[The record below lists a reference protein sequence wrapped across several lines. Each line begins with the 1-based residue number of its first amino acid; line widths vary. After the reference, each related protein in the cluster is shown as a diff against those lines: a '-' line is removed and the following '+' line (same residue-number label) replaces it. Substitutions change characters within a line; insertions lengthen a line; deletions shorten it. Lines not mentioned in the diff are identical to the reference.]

1 MGKRY
6 FSILNDIA
14 APSYTT
20 LDMSAGYTFKRVG
33 ALKGLSIQM
42 SAMNLLDEKYIA
54 TVGTGGFSV
63 SGDLETLM
71 AGSKRLVFLTVGT
84 SF

>member
-1 MGKRY
+1 MR
-6 FSILNDIA
+6 S
-14 APSYTT
+14 T
-20 LDMSAGYTFKRVG
+20 
-33 ALKGLSIQM
+33 
-42 SAMNLLDEKYIA
+42 IA